1 MTMTRRSALAALGLA
16 AGASAP
22 RSATAQDARVQRLG
36 VLSLNHNAP
45 AFEALV
51 DELAKLGYEPSR
63 NLAVDYRINLDVD
76 QLPQLAGELASLNT
90 NVILVHGPEPPLTAV
105 RRFAPTIPTVFV
117 AYNYDPV
124 RRGQVQSLARP
135 GGRVTGVSLQFA
147 DVAGKQVELLRQA
160 APHAARLGILY
171 DTLTTDQFSAAEQ
184 AARSAG
190 LGYREMRMD
199 ELGHDF
205 ERAFS
210 SLATE
215 KAEAVLVLSSPLF
228 SAVRRRVVEL
238 ALEHRLPAVYTH
250 ANWAK
255 AGGLMSYGPDDTEM
269 HRRAA
274 HYIAKVFRGARP
286 EELPV
291 EQPSTFDLTINLRT
305 AKALGLTMPPS
316 LLARADEVI
325 E

>member
-1 MTMTRRSALAALGLA
+1 
-16 AGASAP
+16 
-22 RSATAQDARVQRLG
+22 
-36 VLSLNHNAP
+36 
-45 AFEALV
+45 
-51 DELAKLGYEPSR
+51 
-63 NLAVDYRINLDVD
+63 
-76 QLPQLAGELASLNT
+76 
-90 NVILVHGPEPPLTAV
+90 
-105 RRFAPTIPTVFV
+105 
-117 AYNYDPV
+117 
-124 RRGQVQSLARP
+124 
-135 GGRVTGVSLQFA
+135 VSLQFA

-205 ERAFS
+205 ERAFP
-210 SLATE
+210 SLVNE

-255 AGGLMSYGPDDTEM
+255 AGGLMSYGPDYTEM

-274 HYIAKVFRGARP
+274 HYIAKVFRGRDRRSFPWNSRAR
-286 EELPV
+286 
-291 EQPSTFDLTINLRT
+291 SI
-305 AKALGLTMPPS
+305 
-316 LLARADEVI
+316 
-325 E
+325 